1 MTRRDG
7 IDEIDDGFHPDLA
20 QLMQLLFKLLEIV
33 PAIGSPRQGYAV
45 GDNALDQQPHHRVR
59 QFFEGAGAVH
69 TAVVS

>member
-1 MTRRDG
+1 
-7 IDEIDDGFHPDLA
+7 
-20 QLMQLLFKLLEIV
+20 MQLFFKLLEIV

-45 GDNALDQQPHHRVR
+45 GDDALDQQPHHRVR